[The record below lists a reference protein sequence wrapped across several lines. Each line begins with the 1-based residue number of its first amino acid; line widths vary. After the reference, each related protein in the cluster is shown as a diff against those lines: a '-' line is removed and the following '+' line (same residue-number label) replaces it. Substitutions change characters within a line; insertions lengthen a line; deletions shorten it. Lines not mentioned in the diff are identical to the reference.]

1 MKTLI
6 ESTETSATYE
16 FSHNDCVRTVIYDAQ
31 EMRLDGNEIPDFA
44 EMADKEHASWLEWL
58 GVGNQ

>member
-16 FSHNDCVRTVIYDAQ
+16 FTNGTATRRVTFEAGPQVT
-31 EMRLDGNEIPDFA
+31 EEVVEPDFEAMA
-44 EMADKEHASWLEWL
+44 EVEYQDWLTWL
-58 GVGNQ
+58 NAQ

>member
-16 FSHNDCVRTVIYDAQ
+16 FTQRTATRRVTFAAGPQ
-31 EMRLDGNEIPDFA
+31 VTSEVVTPDFEA
-44 EMADKEHASWLEWL
+44 MAQTEYEQWLVWLED
-58 GVGNQ
+58 N